1 MGSEAKR
8 IIITG
13 ASSGIGRAISL
24 EYALRGARLV
34 LAARRADALDVVV
47 REARARGA
55 VAHAVA
61 LDVTDPKAPSRLLA
75 AADEAFGGVDT
86 VIMNAGIGYPA
97 FAASLRA
104 EQTGQV
110 TRVNYLSA
118 VAMISAVL
126 PRMLAA
132 KRGQIV
138 AISSLAAFRGM
149 PGSGAYSASKAALTV
164 LMESLRTELRSSG
177 VVVTT
182 IFPGFVRTPMTDRN
196 EFRMPFLLEPD
207 VAARRIVAAIE
218 KGRTDYRFPRRL
230 SLLVRLSALAPN
242 WLHDRVVS
250 RGRRM
255 LAR

>member
-1 MGSEAKR
+1 
-8 IIITG
+8 
-13 ASSGIGRAISL
+13 
-24 EYALRGARLV
+24 
-34 LAARRADALDVVV
+34 
-47 REARARGA
+47 
-55 VAHAVA
+55 
-61 LDVTDPKAPSRLLA
+61 LLA